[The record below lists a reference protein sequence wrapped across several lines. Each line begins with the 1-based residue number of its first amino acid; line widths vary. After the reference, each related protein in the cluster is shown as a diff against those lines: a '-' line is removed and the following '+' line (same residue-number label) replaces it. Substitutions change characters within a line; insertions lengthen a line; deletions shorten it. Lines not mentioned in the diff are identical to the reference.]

1 MIALKFLKYKIIILL
16 LISFNHWINI
26 DIRLSVKYECKNVTM
41 QQLNEHQIVEGCH
54 KQLLLMN
61 NWEFEKYSENFF
73 LMEDITFKW
82 VLHSDAPL
90 AK

>member
-54 KQLLLMN
+54 KQLLLVN
-61 NWEFEKYSENFF
+61 NWEFEKFILKTFF
-73 LMEDITFKW
+73 WWRI
-82 VLHSDAPL
+82 LHLNEYYIAML
-90 AK
+90 L